1 MYLVF
6 LWFKLKFA
14 KITTS
19 TSLLSFTIFIFENYR
34 HFRLKLRGK
43 SHFVTFKMKNQRSI
57 FKCATVK
64 ICLLWNVNHTRCKKL
79 PVSKKKHSTRLWLM
93 KLYVTNETSC
103 FPVCNQWNTLFPVCN
118 KWSTLLPVCNKWNTL
133 LPVCYKRS
141 TLFPVCNKRSTLLQ
155 VCNKRSTILPVCN
168 KRSTFLRENNKRG
181 KPIIGI

>member
-93 KLYVTNETSC
+93 KLYVTNETS
-103 FPVCNQWNTLFPVCN
+103 FFRYVTNETRFFRFVTNEARFYRYVTNETRFYRYVTN
-118 KWSTLLPVCNKWNTL
+118 EARFFRYVTNEAHFYRYVTNEARFYRFVTNEARF
-133 LPVCYKRS
+133 Y
-141 TLFPVCNKRSTLLQ
+141 
-155 VCNKRSTILPVCN
+155 
-168 KRSTFLRENNKRG
+168 G
-181 KPIIGI
+181 KITNEESQ